1 MKTLLEL
8 QKEISAWASATFKD
22 QNISSKMK
30 HLTLEVKELADDP
43 TDGEE
48 MADCLILL
56 ANLAEMSG
64 LDLFEEAEKK
74 MAKNRLRTWSE
85 PDEHG
90 VCRHIK

>member
-8 QKEISAWASATFKD
+8 QKEISAWASETFKE

-30 HLTLEVKELADDP
+30 HLMSEVHELNDDP

-48 MADCLILL
+48 MADCFILL

-64 LDLFEEAEKK
+64 HNLYDQVIRK
-74 MAKNRLRTWSE
+74 MEINRQRTWSE

-90 VCRHIK
+90 VCHHI

>member
-1 MKTLLEL
+1 MKTLTQL
-8 QKEISAWASATFKD
+8 QKEISEWASATFKA
-22 QNISSKMK
+22 QNIQSKVE
-30 HLTLEVKELADDP
+30 HLRDEVNELYECP

-74 MAKNRLRTWSE
+74 MVKNRLRKWGA
-85 PDEHG
+85 PDERG
-90 VCRHIK
+90 VCKHIK